1 MHKISFKEI
10 VINLDRDIEV
20 GELIAADEAIVGAI
34 DQVAILDKHLENKF
48 RIKCFKTRGRV
59 SSFFHSSFSPLSNP
73 CGEAL
78 TLRGQLSNPAWQSLT
93 FN

>member
-34 DQVAILDKHLENKF
+34 DQVAILDKHLEKNF
-48 RIKCFKTRGRV
+48 FKIL
-59 SSFFHSSFSPLSNP
+59 PLHW
-73 CGEAL
+73 L
-78 TLRGQLSNPAWQSLT
+78 I
-93 FN
+93 